1 MLDDVHTLFAMVL
14 QGFLVLVAQYEAQKT
29 AFSAWVGIDDWLLH
43 AQSGMAAF
51 LLAAIVSRRS
61 LGAWL
66 PVTTVFLAE
75 AVNEWFDRLSFGS
88 WQWQDTSRDVA
99 FTLIW
104 PLLLFLFT
112 QTGLLRRYD

>member
-1 MLDDVHTLFAMVL
+1 MLDDVHAFVATVL
-14 QGFLVLVAQYEAQKT
+14 EGFTVFVTQYEAQKT

-43 AQSGMAAF
+43 AQSGMVAF
-51 LLAAIVSRRS
+51 LLAAIVTRRS
-61 LGAWL
+61 VGAWL
-66 PVTTVFLAE
+66 PVTTVLLLE
-75 AVNEWFDRLSFGS
+75 AANELFDRVNSGS